1 MKTMSPEDI
10 FNNYS
15 KNLFIHR
22 QDSIDSTMNDTD
34 CNFSSNTTNDM
45 NNSFSYHCPYE
56 HNVTSYGFSG
66 LNPKFCPHRPGHSS
80 TTNENIRQ
88 YSRRLN
94 ENLDHPKNTIHL
106 DNVLKLKDKRTTI
119 MIRHIPN
126 KYTIELLMQEINSN
140 FEGKYDVLYLPMD
153 FLHNSNLGFAFI
165 NFIDPMH
172 LIFFY
177 DEFIERK
184 WNLFNSG
191 KRCQLVYGKLQ
202 GKNELL
208 NYIKKRNGITS
219 FSDNIYKYQVHKTF
233 YINNDINRNPQQ
245 IEIPMKYYK
254 VFVHYYQFAL
264 CRKKNEDV
272 FIVEKYYNF

>member
-1 MKTMSPEDI
+1 
-10 FNNYS
+10 
-15 KNLFIHR
+15 
-22 QDSIDSTMNDTD
+22 
-34 CNFSSNTTNDM
+34 
-45 NNSFSYHCPYE
+45 
-56 HNVTSYGFSG
+56 
-66 LNPKFCPHRPGHSS
+66 
-80 TTNENIRQ
+80 
-88 YSRRLN
+88 
-94 ENLDHPKNTIHL
+94 
-106 DNVLKLKDKRTTI
+106 
-119 MIRHIPN
+119 
-126 KYTIELLMQEINSN
+126 
-140 FEGKYDVLYLPMD
+140 MD

-219 FSDNIYKYQVHKTF
+219 FSDNIYKYPIKKTF

-254 VFVHYYQFAL
+254 VFVHSYQVAL